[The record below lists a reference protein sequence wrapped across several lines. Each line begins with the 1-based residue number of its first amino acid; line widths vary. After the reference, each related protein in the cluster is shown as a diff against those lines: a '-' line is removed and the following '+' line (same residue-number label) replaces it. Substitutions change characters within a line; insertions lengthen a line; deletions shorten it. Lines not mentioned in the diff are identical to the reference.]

1 MLDRFFYFLMFM
13 SFNLMC
19 SKNKIL
25 INYKYIKFEYGG
37 KGTREHLRVPTRMRR
52 GGGGGEGGETRLE
65 AEVEWRWGMGNPPQ
79 TCLLPCLP
87 RINMLVTKNI

>member
-1 MLDRFFYFLMFM
+1 MFM

-52 GGGGGEGGETRLE
+52 GGGVGKGEKPALKRKWNGGGEWETHPKPACCHAYLE
-65 AEVEWRWGMGNPPQ
+65 L
-79 TCLLPCLP
+79 TC
-87 RINMLVTKNI
+87 

>member
-1 MLDRFFYFLMFM
+1 M

-52 GGGGGEGGETRLE
+52 GGGG
-65 AEVEWRWGMGNPPQ
+65 WGRGRNPP
-79 TCLLPCLP
+79 LSGSGMEVGNGKPAPNLPVAMP
-87 RINMLVTKNI
+87 T

>member
-1 MLDRFFYFLMFM
+1 M

-37 KGTREHLRVPTRMRR
+37 KGTREHLRVPTRMRK
-52 GGGGGEGGETRLE
+52 GGGGVGEKPALKRRWSGGAEWETRPKLACCHDYPE
-65 AEVEWRWGMGNPPQ
+65 L
-79 TCLLPCLP
+79 TC
-87 RINMLVTKNI
+87 